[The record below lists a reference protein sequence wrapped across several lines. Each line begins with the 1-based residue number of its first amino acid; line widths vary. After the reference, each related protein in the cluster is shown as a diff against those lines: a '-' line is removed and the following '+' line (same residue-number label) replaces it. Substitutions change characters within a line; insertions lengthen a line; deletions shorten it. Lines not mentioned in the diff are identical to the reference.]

1 MNKKSIIPALLIAVS
16 ASVATASPK
25 TPMLNSYPQATATV
39 YLDFTGSTV
48 QGTLWNEK
56 GPIVAAPAGLSAA
69 AVAEIHKKIAAHFT
83 LFNLNISTDPEVYAR
98 APRRQRIRIIVTP
111 DGSWY
116 GNVSGVSAIGSFA
129 WGDDTPGWVFTAAMS
144 NDPEFIAAAATH
156 QIGHTLGLQHQS
168 VYDPYGFMI
177 SELSGGEDNIL
188 SDETPLMGIPFYKNA
203 DWINGTSS
211 EGPSSIQN
219 DTTQI
224 AGAPN
229 YIGYRPGVKIAPAK
243 EEPLVV
249 KVKAPGRLSVKS
261 SGVYHYRLQAPNGRL
276 IARGDLQNGDNDI
289 SFADTKCG
297 VLLLNYKGET
307 GSGRRS
313 ITQ

>member
-1 MNKKSIIPALLIAVS
+1 MNRKLLLPALLVVFVTNLAR
-16 ASVATASPK
+16 AAAAP
-25 TPMLNSYPQATATV
+25 PLNSYPQASPTV
-39 YLDFTGSTV
+39 YLDFRGCTV

-56 GPIVAAPAGLSAA
+56 GPIVAAPAGLST
-69 AVAEIHKKIAAHFT
+69 AEIAQVHKKISAHFT
-83 LFNLNISTDPEVYAR
+83 LFNLNISTDPDVYAK

-116 GNVSGVSAIGSFA
+116 GNASGVSAIGSFS
-129 WGDDTPGWVFTAAMS
+129 WGDDTPAWVFTSAMS

-168 VYDPYGFMI
+168 VYDPYGLML
-177 SELSGGEDNIL
+177 SELSGGETNPL

-203 DWINGTSS
+203 EWTNGTSS
-211 EGPSSIQN
+211 AGPSVIQN

-224 AGAPN
+224 AGSPN
-229 YIGYRPGVKIAPAK
+229 NIGYRPGVSIAPAK
-243 EEPLVV
+243 EEPVMV
-249 KVKAPGRLSVKS
+249 KVKAPGQLIVQS
-261 SGVYHYRLQAPNGRL
+261 SGAYHYRLQAPNGRL
-276 IARGDLQNGDNDI
+276 IARGELQKGDNDI
-289 SFADTKCG
+289 AFADKKCG
-297 VLLLNYKGET
+297 VLLLNYKGEK